1 MVPFLGKYL
10 RWIALLCAGL
20 LSAVLIVLG
29 LPKGELSAITAPG
42 NGVNV
47 ILMIG
52 DGMGWEM
59 ARTAALAKGTPLYKA
74 GKGRGLSFQKL
85 ESYAYA
91 TTYGTTVPGADGV
104 YKKDNSAL
112 DGSNPETGK
121 SPVRPGFSFKALPFN
136 PGNTPDGGATSGGNL
151 VGYDPN
157 KGGFKPW
164 DPISPTEA
172 VKKGFD
178 KEYIKYSYPDSANT
192 ATTLYTG
199 VKSYNNALGVDIFE
213 KDLLTIQQIAV
224 KNGKSTGIVTSV
236 PITHATPGAA
246 QSTVNRRSKY
256 DADYPALDNILQES
270 LRQYQPTVLLG
281 GGHPLDFENKTNV
294 GPVYQ
299 YTYIKQSTYE
309 ELKAKPTNNRYG
321 YSFLERGPD
330 AAKKLRYTAKSI
342 DPNNGGRLL
351 GLYGARGQ
359 NGNLPTSS
367 ANGDYSTTGL
377 DNFSVFSTEGKNP
390 DKIRPLS
397 PGETDA
403 QFIATEVAENPKLK
417 DLSLAALDVL
427 SKDKDGFWLMIEG
440 GDIDWAAHDNNIDNL
455 IGTMNDFD
463 KAVQSVI
470 SWIEKNGGWR
480 KNLLIVTADHDHYL
494 TLNDNFPELLR
505 QRGAEA
511 LTLESN
517 PSLAGHFWGSNP
529 TVKFGWGNHSNRMV
543 PVYYQGKTAT
553 IDKYIGKGYVAYG
566 QPVPGVAGAIDQV
579 HIFQAMKNAL
589 TTPLKS
595 F

>member
-1 MVPFLGKYL
+1 MIPLMGRHL
-10 RWIALLCAGL
+10 RCLALLCAT
-20 LSAVLIVLG
+20 LICTVSFVIG
-29 LPKGELSAITAPG
+29 LPLGNMSAFADTG

-47 ILMIG
+47 IIMIG

-59 ARTAALAKGTPLYKA
+59 ARTAAIAKGTPLYKS

-85 ESYAYA
+85 DGYAYA

-104 YKKDNSAL
+104 YKTGNSAL
-112 DGSNPETGK
+112 DNSNPETAK
-121 SPVRPGFSFKALPFN
+121 SPVRPGFSFRALPFN
-136 PGNTPDGGATSGGNL
+136 PGNAADGGATSGGNL
-151 VGYDPN
+151 VGYEPN
-157 KGGFKPW
+157 KGGFAPW
-164 DPISPTEA
+164 NPISPTEA
-172 VKKGFD
+172 VQKGFD

-199 VKSYNNALGVDIFE
+199 VKTYNNALGVDIFE
-213 KDLLTIQQIAV
+213 KDLVTIQQLAV

-281 GGHPLDFENKTNV
+281 GGHPMDFENKTNV

-299 YTYIKQSTYE
+299 YTYIKQSTYD
-309 ELKAKPTNNRYG
+309 ELKANPNNNRYG
-321 YSFLERGPD
+321 YTFLERGSN
-330 AAKKLRYTAKSI
+330 AAQKLRYTAKSI
-342 DPNNGGRLL
+342 DPNKGGRLL

-377 DNFSVFSTEGKNP
+377 DNFSVFSTQGKSP

-403 QFIATEVAENPKLK
+403 QFISKEVAENPKLK

-440 GDIDWAAHDNNIDNL
+440 GDVDWAAHDNNIDNL

-463 KAVQSVI
+463 KAVQGVV

-480 KNLLIVTADHDHYL
+480 NNLLIVTADHDHYL
-494 TLNDNFPELLR
+494 TLNDNFPDLLR
-505 QRGAEA
+505 QKGAQA
-511 LTLESN
+511 LTLESD
-517 PSLAGHFWGSNP
+517 PALAGHFWGSDP
-529 TVKFGWGNHSNRMV
+529 KVKYGWGNHSNRMV
-543 PVYYQGKTAT
+543 PVYYQGRTAT
-553 IDKYIGKGYVAYG
+553 IEKYTGKGYSVYG
-566 QPVPGVAGAIDQV
+566 QNVPGVPGAIDQV
-579 HIFQAMKNAL
+579 HIFQAMKNAISV
-589 TTPLKS
+589 PARS